1 MWLAALVL
9 RQLGGGLHMGW
20 EGIYSFCVHEG
31 SHMTSPL
38 WQSRQTSQ
46 KSDDSPVDH
55 DDFDDYEDVPAMLV
69 AGDRIGAGVPDRSG
83 RRLVRSLLF
92 VVAVLGAGW
101 ALQDNPALA
110 PVWKSLESA
119 LQQPAPLPPPT
130 EMAQTPPAP
139 LQQLPATEVAAT
151 PGTEAGAV
159 ATPPAAVAEASA
171 AATVTAA
178 GGAAVEPLK
187 PAVPDPKDPQQVRAA
202 AVGLHPDLSRV
213 LLKRLSASDY
223 RNAEVAIKTALLQTP
238 DSDVLEWPREA
249 KRDAAVFHVRFVA
262 GASGDCRR
270 YVVEITKDS
279 WVTTAPAMEK
289 CGLPAVRARG

>member
-1 MWLAALVL
+1 MTS
-9 RQLGGGLHMGW
+9 RLGQSKHSPIDYDEFDDDDGGLP
-20 EGIYSFCVHEG
+20 S
-31 SHMTSPL
+31 
-38 WQSRQTSQ
+38 
-46 KSDDSPVDH
+46 
-55 DDFDDYEDVPAMLV
+55 ALV
-69 AGDRIGAGVPDRSG
+69 AGDRISTRVPDRSG
-83 RRLVRSLLF
+83 RRFVRSLLF

-110 PVWKSLESA
+110 PVWKSIESA
-119 LQQPAPLPPPT
+119 LKQPAPLPPPAET
-130 EMAQTPPAP
+130 AQVPPAP
-139 LQQLPATEVAAT
+139 LQALPATEVAAT

-159 ATPPAAVAEASA
+159 ATPPAANKETSA
-171 AATVTAA
+171 AAPEASV
-178 GGAAVEPLK
+178 AAVEPLK
-187 PAVPDPKDPQQVRAA
+187 PAIPDPKDPQQVRAA

-249 KRDAAVFHVRFVA
+249 KRDAAVFQVRFVA

-279 WVTTAPAMEK
+279 WITTAPAMEK

>member
-1 MWLAALVL
+1 
-9 RQLGGGLHMGW
+9 
-20 EGIYSFCVHEG
+20 
-31 SHMTSPL
+31 MTSPL
-38 WQSRQTSQ
+38 WQSKYSPNDY
-46 KSDDSPVDH
+46 DDL
-55 DDFDDYEDVPAMLV
+55 DDDDDDLPTALV

-83 RRLVRSLLF
+83 RRLMRSLLF

-119 LQQPAPLPPPT
+119 LKQPAPLPPQT

-139 LQQLPATEVAAT
+139 LLPLPATEVAAT

-159 ATPPAAVAEASA
+159 ATPPAALMEPSA
-171 AATVTAA
+171 PAVGVAA
-178 GGAAVEPLK
+178 GVAAIEPLK
-187 PAVPDPKDPQQVRAA
+187 PAIPDPKDPNQVKAV
-202 AVGLHPDLSRV
+202 AVGLHPDLSRA
-213 LLKRLSASDY
+213 LLTRLSANDY

-249 KRDAAVFHVRFVA
+249 KRDAAVFQVRFVA
-262 GASGDCRR
+262 GAAGDCRR

-289 CGLPAVRARG
+289 CGLPAVRGRG